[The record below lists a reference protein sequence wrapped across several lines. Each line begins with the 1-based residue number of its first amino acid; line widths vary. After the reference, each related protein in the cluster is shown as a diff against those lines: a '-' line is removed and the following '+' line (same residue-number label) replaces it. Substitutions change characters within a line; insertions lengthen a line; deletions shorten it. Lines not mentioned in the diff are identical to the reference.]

1 MPCATVESLG
11 ERDALIKK
19 FLKNRE
25 TLRKRVVEEV
35 SKLFSEK

>member
-1 MPCATVESLG
+1 MPFATVESFG

-25 TLRKRVVEEV
+25 TLRKRVVDEQV
-35 SKLFSEK
+35 GKQTF